1 MTLPELEAEDQRAR
15 DAAAAL
21 DLPLSH
27 PDKWRAV
34 LARCKA
40 LIRYRDAETWVFLP
54 AGLRSELLGL
64 PDDVVTEL
72 RRVIDRSGNQWPTVP
87 NKHLLPYRFAESP
100 ERIAA
105 AEVVARQGTEWLR
118 GLE

>member
-1 MTLPELEAEDQRAR
+1 
-15 DAAAAL
+15 
-21 DLPLSH
+21 
-27 PDKWRAV
+27 
-34 LARCKA
+34 
-40 LIRYRDAETWVFLP
+40 
-54 AGLRSELLGL
+54 
-64 PDDVVTEL
+64 
-72 RRVIDRSGNQWPTVP
+72 VIDRSGNQWPTVP